1 MPKGTVFLCP
11 ILNTMGPV
19 KDKNH
24 NDLMNNWSQIDKSI
38 GKYYKKKFR
47 DSYVDKNRNKVTLSF
62 FPVSWSGFKKNPV
75 KRKIGWFSIFDYLD
89 RKWGKKIKS
98 NNDGVYWMYNHPDKS
113 GIANKWGLD
122 WNENYHYLNIL
133 NKFLIDR
140 NFFPSAIQIPTADLN
155 SMHFVDQYFPFELSN
170 RSSKFINWNNIE
182 ADGRKTKEV
191 LKWSEGY
198 QNWGPYKP
206 NHNNHQKKGKM
217 KHYVFRLLDIKSR
230 IMNFP
235 ITEIEKAFKE
245 ASKGKKVILC
255 GYEHDFRDRCQT
267 VIDNFILPSVE
278 VSKKYKNVD
287 LINQNFFDAA
297 KSCTKFKNLSLGLN
311 DITIEAKMSKIII
324 KSKHEIFNSL
334 YVAVKDVKKKKY
346 FTLSPLK
353 VSKNTW
359 IIDGLDN
366 NKDYKINVSFFLEN
380 FLKISKN
387 FKYNFQKIKFY
398 NVKKNYRYF

>member
-1 MPKGTVFLCP
+1 MSKGTVFLCP

-24 NDLMNNWSQIDKSI
+24 ADLLYNWKQIDRSI
-38 GKYYKKKFR
+38 SKYYKKKFR
-47 DSYVDKNRNKVTLSF
+47 DSFIDKNKNKVTLSY
-62 FPVSWSGFKKNPV
+62 FPISWSGFRQNPV
-75 KRKIGWFSIFDYLD
+75 KRKMGWFSIFDYLH
-89 RKWGKKIKS
+89 RKWGKKIKL

-122 WNENYHYLNIL
+122 WNENYQYLNIL

-170 RSSKFINWNNIE
+170 RSSNFINWENIE
-182 ADGRKTKEV
+182 ADGRKTKEI

-198 QNWGPYKP
+198 KRWSPYRP
-206 NHNNHQKKGKM
+206 NHNNHQKKGRM
-217 KHYVFRLLDIKSR
+217 KHYVFRLLDIKTR
-230 IMNFP
+230 IMEFP
-235 ITEIEKAFKE
+235 KEEIEKAFKE

-255 GYEHDFRDRCQT
+255 GYEHDFRDRCQA
-267 VIDNFILPSVE
+267 VLDNFILPSIE

-287 LINQNFFDAA
+287 LINQNFFNAA
-297 KSCTKFKNLSLGLN
+297 KLCVKSKNYKVNS
-311 DITIEAKMSKIII
+311 DDVSIETNESKIII
-324 KSKHEIFNSL
+324 KSKYNLFNTP
-334 YVAVKDVKKKKY
+334 YIAVKEVSKKIY

-353 VSKNTW
+353 VSKNIW
-359 IIDGLDN
+359 IIDGLDK
-366 NKDYKINVSFFLEN
+366 NKKYKINVTFFLEN
-380 FLKISKN
+380 FEKISKN
-387 FKYNFQKIKFY
+387 FIYNLQKIKFY